1 MEKYYFK
8 DGFMEIHEIQI
19 SFNKS
24 ARLTAKCY
32 YQQGR
37 EQTMKYIDIIG
48 EEYTNWLNDDNY
60 LISLA
65 GYKVGM
71 GELLEPIKTYNFTS
85 NEVIPTTKPEIISD
99 NKSIHNDADV
109 AKIETLQTELE
120 SQKTKLN
127 QIMSLLGKNNL
138 I

>member
-8 DGFMEIHEIQI
+8 DGFMEIREIQI

-24 ARLTAKCY
+24 ARLTAMCY

-37 EQTMKYIDIIG
+37 EKTMKYIDIIG

-71 GELLEPIKTYNFTS
+71 GEMLEPIKTYNFTS
-85 NEVIPTTKPEIISD
+85 NEVIP
-99 NKSIHNDADV
+99 
-109 AKIETLQTELE
+109 
-120 SQKTKLN
+120 SQ
-127 QIMSLLGKNNL
+127 QP
-138 I
+138 

>member
-8 DGFMEIHEIQI
+8 VGFMEIHEIQI

-60 LISLA
+60 IISLA

-71 GELLEPIKTYNFTS
+71 GELLEPIKTYNFRY
-85 NEVIPTTKPEIISD
+85 NEVIPSTKPEIISD
-99 NKSIHNDADV
+99 NRSIHNDADV
-109 AKIETLQTELE
+109 AKI
-120 SQKTKLN
+120 
-127 QIMSLLGKNNL
+127 
-138 I
+138 